1 MRHRRTVPKLGRTAA
16 HRKAM
21 LRNMVTSLFREGR
34 VETTV
39 PKAKEARRVAERM
52 ITVAKRGNLHARRRA
67 SRVVRD
73 AAVLKKLFDD
83 IAPRFATRPGG
94 YTRILKTGF
103 RAGDNAPLSI
113 LELLPDE
120 KAKAGDKTP
129 AAEKKGEKK
138 GKTGKAKAD
147 KGTAK
152 KAKSEQAEAKPA
164 EAKKGGKK
172 TKAKKGGEEE

>member
-1 MRHRRTVPKLGRTAA
+1 VPKLGRTAS

-21 LRNMVTSLFREGR
+21 LRNMVTSLFREER

-67 SRVVRD
+67 GRVVRD
-73 AAVLKKLFDD
+73 AAVLKKLFDE
-83 IAPRFATRPGG
+83 IAPRFAERPGG

-120 KAKAGDKTP
+120 KAKGGDKP
-129 AAEKKGEKK
+129 ATAAKKGEKK
-138 GKTGKAKAD
+138 GKKATAKAD

-152 KAKSEQAEAKPA
+152 KVKAEAEKD
-164 EAKKGGKK
+164 EGK
-172 TKAKKGGEEE
+172 E

>member
-1 MRHRRTVPKLGRTAA
+1 MRHRRTVPKLGRTAS

-21 LRNMVTSLFREGR
+21 LRNMVTSLFREER

-67 SRVVRD
+67 GRVVRD
-73 AAVLKKLFDD
+73 AAVLKKLFDE
-83 IAPRFATRPGG
+83 IAPRFAERPGG

-103 RAGDNAPLSI
+103 RSGDNAAMSI
-113 LELLPDE
+113 LELLSDE
-120 KAKAGDKTP
+120 KAKGGDKP
-129 AAEKKGEKK
+129 AAAAKRGEKK
-138 GKTGKAKAD
+138 GKKAKAKAD

-152 KAKSEQAEAKPA
+152 KAKAEA
-164 EAKKGGKK
+164 ERVE
-172 TKAKKGGEEE
+172 GEE